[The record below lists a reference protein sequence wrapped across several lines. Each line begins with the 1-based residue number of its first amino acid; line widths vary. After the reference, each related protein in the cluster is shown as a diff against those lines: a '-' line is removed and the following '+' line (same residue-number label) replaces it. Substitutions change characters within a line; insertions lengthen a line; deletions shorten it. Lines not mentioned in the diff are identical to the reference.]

1 MSQIIHADFNGYDLT
16 FQDDGWFNATAAA
29 ERFGKRVD
37 VWLKTQETQD
47 YISALCEIS
56 NTTKEWYLKTRR
68 GKHGGGTWL
77 HPKLAVVFARWLDVR
92 FAIWCDAQI
101 EQILGGMG
109 SVAIEY
115 LPTYH
120 DLHDEAHRLADGS
133 ASERFVHMNLNKLI
147 NATVGIGAGQRDQ
160 LALGQKSLAVVAQM
174 AATNA
179 LRASN
184 DHHDGYQNAKQ
195 ALSSLQSALSW
206 QPRMITNKDE
216 AA

>member
-1 MSQIIHADFNGYDLT
+1 MSQIIEVDFQGNAIS
-16 FQDDGWFNATAAA
+16 FQNDGWFNATKAAQQ
-29 ERFGKRVD
+29 FGRNVHD
-37 VWLKTQETQD
+37 WLRLTSTVE
-47 YISALCEIS
+47 YLEALEVTC
-56 NTTKEWYLKTRR
+56 
-68 GKHGGGTWL
+68 GKIPYVRTSRARYDRGGGTWL

-92 FAIWCDAQI
+92 FAVWCD
-101 EQILGGMG
+101 EQIDKIIRGQG
-109 SVAIEY
+109 VAIEY

-133 ASERFVHMNLNKLI
+133 ANERFVHMNLNKLI

-195 ALSSLQSALSW
+195 ALSSLQDALNW
-206 QPRMITNKDE
+206 KPRAITNKDE